1 MIFIFENF
9 IKKLKPFQLSPLY
22 SSYSSIAFLFIAAS
36 FLTSSIFNNNPLHA
50 QQRNQ
55 IKKTTR
61 TAPAN
66 SSDAKKNKNIAKSE
80 NITRLFDAAFE
91 SEINEIN
98 FIKEI
103 TDEVEFRRIYKA
115 LADDIN
121 KLKEAL
127 SKAVVSADKNYHK
140 CLMTAENKHARDLKA
155 AKTKIKE
162 NRDAD
167 RIQNLN
173 SLLSM
178 LKQEQSDYYKLE
190 ADKTIN
196 IFKTLFDS
204 FLSAYR
210 IQKKFLTVNTVYEN
224 SASEI
229 MTASDTFEILIKN
242 KSERIEK
249 YIRNKYSNIT
259 NGDAHDDK

>member
-9 IKKLKPFQLSPLY
+9 IKKLKPFQLSLPY
-22 SSYSSIAFLFIAAS
+22 SSYLSIIFFFITAF
-36 FLTSSIFNNNPLHA
+36 FLTSSILNNNHLHA

-55 IKKTTR
+55 VKKTAR
-61 TAPAN
+61 TTPADP
-66 SSDAKKNKNIAKSE
+66 SDAKIIKNTSKSLH
-80 NITRLFDAAFE
+80 ITGLFDAAFK
-91 SEINEIN
+91 SEISDIS
-98 FIKEI
+98 FIEEM
-103 TDEVEFRRIYKA
+103 TDEIEFRRIYKV
-115 LADDIN
+115 LADDID

-127 SKAVVSADKNYHK
+127 SKAIVSADKNYK
-140 CLMTAENKHARDLKA
+140 DCLITAKIKHERDLKA
-155 AKTKIKE
+155 AEDKIKE

-173 SLLSM
+173 SLLSL

-204 FLSAYR
+204 FLNAYH

-224 SASEI
+224 PASEI
-229 MTASDTFEILIKN
+229 MTALDTFESRIKN
-242 KSERIEK
+242 KNKRIEK
-249 YIRNKYSNIT
+249 YIFDKFSNIV
-259 NGDAHDDK
+259 NGVNHDDK